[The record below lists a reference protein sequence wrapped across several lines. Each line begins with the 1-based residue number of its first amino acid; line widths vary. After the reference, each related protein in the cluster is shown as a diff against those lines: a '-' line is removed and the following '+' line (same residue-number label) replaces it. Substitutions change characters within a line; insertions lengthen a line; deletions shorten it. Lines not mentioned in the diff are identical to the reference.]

1 MLLLRLIVLES
12 PSILSGCT
20 GELALWKEKKKWV
33 GLKRFKLSKNEWRYS
48 IYFQMLKLG
57 LRHSP
62 RVPSNF
68 SFWAQVC
75 VPQSSY
81 LRRWNFAEPQ
91 FFWDLRIFTV
101 WWEMFHSITSIDY
114 FLPVNF
120 WLLLIKSLPYPSDP
134 PPAVRWRCAGVSWF
148 ELGVVLTASSPMGE
162 SQKNYS
168 VSATIFLSK
177 DIQWDL
183 ICI

>member
-1 MLLLRLIVLES
+1 MLLLRLIVLDS
-12 PSILSGCT
+12 PSILRGCT
-20 GELALWKEKKKWV
+20 GELALWKKIV

-48 IYFQMLKLG
+48 IYSQMLKLG

-81 LRRWNFAEPQ
+81 LHRWNFAEPR

-120 WLLLIKSLPYPSDP
+120 WLLLIKSLPHPSR
-134 PPAVRWRCAGVSWF
+134 PPASHAVEVCWGVLVWIGCCAHSIFTHGSF
-148 ELGVVLTASSPMGE
+148 KELA
-162 SQKNYS
+162 S
-168 VSATIFLSK
+168 VSATIYLSE
-177 DIQWDL
+177 DIQRDL
-183 ICI
+183 IHM

>member
-1 MLLLRLIVLES
+1 MLLLRLIVLDS
-12 PSILSGCT
+12 PSILRGCT
-20 GELALWKEKKKWV
+20 GELALWKKIV

-48 IYFQMLKLG
+48 IYSQMLKLG

-81 LRRWNFAEPQ
+81 LHRWNFAEPR

-101 WWEMFHSITSIDY
+101 WWEMFHSHHIYRLFSACK
-114 FLPVNF
+114 FLTFINQIIAAP
-120 WLLLIKSLPYPSDP
+120 LPTPRQPCGGGVLGCPGLNWVLCSQHLYP
-134 PPAVRWRCAGVSWF
+134 W
-148 ELGVVLTASSPMGE
+148 EL
-162 SQKNYS
+162 
-168 VSATIFLSK
+168 
-177 DIQWDL
+177 
-183 ICI
+183 